1 MGVSDPECDK
11 VSGRSFTAS
20 ALRNLLPAASSE
32 TVPDLIIHHSG
43 NAVPEY
49 KNPSYFPGM
58 YPTLF
63 PYGIGGFEI
72 KSRPT
77 ALAFHRQAQYCLSIS
92 DRSFRYHNSFL
103 FVVLNILQRRQ
114 AHLQTH
120 FSVSKSNFDSVA
132 RSLTS
137 VSASTLQ
144 RLASQLERECKLSN
158 LTSEEKTAL
167 ALLQQVNTLSARIPG
182 SQASKIF
189 VRNEIRNYFGYFG
202 LPHIFFT
209 FNPCAAHSPIFQV
222 IYGDKSVDLSSRFPT
237 MPTGPER
244 AARLA
249 RDPVAAADFFE
260 FSFKCLFRDLFG
272 WDFDHE
278 RSSESGGI
286 LGRIRAFYG
295 TTE

>member
-1 MGVSDPECDK
+1 MSPSWWRKWVCPTPNVIK
-11 VSGRSFTAS
+11 
-20 ALRNLLPAASSE
+20 SE

-49 KNPSYFPGM
+49 KNPSFFPGM
-58 YPTLF
+58 YPTLY

-120 FSVSKSNFDSVA
+120 FS
-132 RSLTS
+132 
-137 VSASTLQ
+137 

-158 LTSEEKTAL
+158 LTSEEKSAL

-209 FNPCAAHSPIFQV
+209 FNPSATHSPIFQV
-222 IYGDKSVDLSSRFPT
+222 MYGDNSIDLSSRFPT

-249 RDPVAAADFFE
+249 HFFE

-295 TTE
+295 TTEPNRPQV